1 MSDTQRILELQ
12 FMQSFTTGN
21 LIIDT
26 LIKGCIITLTGALFL
41 NIRSLIQ
48 DRDYYMDKISE
59 IFGMKLGRY
68 ELKFSGSLKDSQF
81 NFSVKLMSILH
92 HLEKV
97 ATTNPSIKILNEFV
111 VEERNYDEEY
121 EAGKKRKAEHLLP
134 ETIEV
139 EKDVFCEVSC
149 NIF

>member
-26 LIKGCIITLTGALFL
+26 LIKGFIITLTGSLFL

-48 DRDYYMDKISE
+48 DRDFYMDKISE

>member
-1 MSDTQRILELQ
+1 
-12 FMQSFTTGN
+12 
-21 LIIDT
+21 
-26 LIKGCIITLTGALFL
+26 
-41 NIRSLIQ
+41 
-48 DRDYYMDKISE
+48 MDKISE

-97 ATTNPSIKILNEFV
+97 ATSNPSIKILNEFV
-111 VEERNYDEEY
+111 VEERNYDEEH

-149 NIF
+149 NIL

>member
-26 LIKGCIITLTGALFL
+26 LIKGFIITLTGSLFL